1 MFTQDRALQQVG
13 TVHGGLIMSLTD
25 TLGSLVVASKGH
37 FMTGVSTD
45 INASFVKPAGKPGDT
60 LFMKASLIG
69 MGKSL
74 AYTRV
79 EFTNTKGDLVAY
91 GSHTKYVGK
100 SSSHANTASAA
111 RNPRTDTSS
120 PSTGE
125 FGEPTLAANTPI
137 VPVVVQ
143 GRISSIAIHASLRSL
158 FDADRRPDSRISNG
172 TAVQGKIDNETG
184 MGKQWIRW
192 MHKHNMRDWIVPILI
207 ASVTLIKWCIGLGSY
222 SGAAT
227 PPMFGDYE
235 AQRHWMELTIHLPT
249 NQWYTYDLEYWGLDY
264 PPLTAYVSYL
274 CGLVGS
280 WLDPSWFALDKSRG
294 IETSGSKVY
303 MRATVVA
310 LDLLIYVPALL
321 MFNLSLLTLF
331 FQPALL
337 LIDSGH
343 FQYNS
348 VMLGLTIMS
357 MNFFARG
364 QDLMGAFCFV
374 MSLGFKQMALYYAPA
389 IGIYLLSKCIFLDT
403 VQGSRLFIRLAVVTI
418 ASFILLFLPFLPPF
432 SSLDGFLQ
440 SIRRIFPF
448 ARGLFEDK
456 VANFWCASNVVFKW
470 KRWAAAG
477 ALIKLS
483 TVLTLLGFLPA
494 VFVLVRTAIR
504 SRSQDAVQS
513 KHTPMLPLLPYAL
526 LTSSMSF
533 FLFSFQVHEKT
544 ILLPL
549 MPLTLLL
556 CGAPT
561 GSAMFS
567 WGVLAN
573 NVAMFSMWPLLKR
586 DGLGLQ
592 YLTVMI
598 LWNRLIGYDPRR
610 LPAGAL
616 IKFLSLSIYAAAT
629 SLHLAECVVSPP
641 SKYPDIFPVLNVL
654 ISTPVFV
661 LVWLWSIKS
670 SIEVSWA
677 LGGIGPTK
685 KASSTTHNGHA
696 AVIEEDAAK
705 EPLPDVARRLTTI
718 NLGLSEVTR
727 RRAAS
732 SVGSSGRPRTA
743 GSGT

>member
-1 MFTQDRALQQVG
+1 MNTFPVGHDSTCFPNLVVERAVPGTVECSLKIEPYNINRVG

-45 INASFVKPAGKPGDT
+45 INASFVKPAGKPGDI

-100 SSSHANTASAA
+100 SSSHAKNVVLSE
-111 RNPRTDTSS
+111 D
-120 PSTGE
+120 GE
-125 FGEPTLAANTPI
+125 K
-137 VPVVVQ
+137 VV
-143 GRISSIAIHASLRSL
+143 H
-158 FDADRRPDSRISNG
+158 
-172 TAVQGKIDNETG
+172 
-184 MGKQWIRW
+184 
-192 MHKHNMRDWIVPILI
+192 
-207 ASVTLIKWCIGLGSY
+207 GLGSY

-337 LIDSGH
+337 LIDFGH

-389 IGIYLLSKCIFLDT
+389 IGTYLLSKCIFLDT
-403 VQGSRLFIRLAVVTI
+403 VQGSRLFIRLAVVTV

-494 VFVLVRTAIR
+494 VFVLIRTAIR

-616 IKFLSLSIYAAAT
+616 IKFLSLSVYAAAT